1 MTATDDRGVTDTLIP
16 ALVTASFQASPGV
29 SRRLQASQGTTDRFV
44 AVMREQIAAAARRH
58 AVEHVVAELL
68 ASDYAP
74 TAAAIQRAVFCP
86 DQKLIDHYRQEP
98 AS

>member
-1 MTATDDRGVTDTLIP
+1 MTATDDRGVTDTLSP
-16 ALVTASFQASPGV
+16 ALVAASFQAS
-29 SRRLQASQGTTDRFV
+29 RGTTDRLI
-44 AVMREQIAAAARRH
+44 AVMREQIAAAEARRH
-58 AVEHVVAELL
+58 AVEHVAAELL

-86 DQKLIDHYRQEP
+86 DQKLIDYYRQEP